1 MPNGATSVPYVAPDG
16 GRLMAGVR
24 RRIMILVQWSEYA
37 IGRIYVEGGGTEAA
51 PPVAMFA
58 HLRLSSAHSL
68 SSSPCGESGFP
79 RPGRR

>member
-37 IGRIYVEGGGTEAA
+37 IGRI
-51 PPVAMFA
+51 
-58 HLRLSSAHSL
+58 
-68 SSSPCGESGFP
+68 
-79 RPGRR
+79 